1 MALLSGVRLAT
12 IGSDR
17 LNRAVRER
25 DAGRVIRVALI
36 PGDGIGP
43 EVLREACRVLE
54 AAAAAG
60 LLSVEFEGFPHGSAH
75 YLATGET
82 LGEDTFARLRD
93 DFDAILLGAVGD
105 ERVPDGV
112 HARDILLG
120 LRFGLDL
127 FVNLRP
133 VRLRAPDLTP
143 LRLRDDETIDIA
155 IIRENTEGFY
165 TGSGGSLR
173 EGTPQEIAI
182 SESVATYY
190 GVERVVRAAFE
201 FARRTGRERVTLA
214 DKANAVPH
222 VYGLW
227 RRTFLEVAEGYP
239 DVEAETRYVD
249 ALAMELVRDP
259 GRFDVIVTEN
269 LLGDILSDLAAGLV
283 GGLGLAPSANLDLK
297 GRGLYEPVH
306 GSAPELAGTGTA
318 NPMAAVLSAAMM
330 ARENDAAE
338 AADHIEAAVDRA
350 LREGIRTPD
359 LGGDRST
366 EEVGAWL
373 AKEVTESPSSV

>member
-60 LLSVEFEGFPHGSAH
+60 LLSVEFEGFPHGAAH

-190 GVERVVRAAFE
+190 GVERVVRAAFD

>member
-60 LLSVEFEGFPHGSAH
+60 LLSVEFEGFPHGAAH

-143 LRLRDDETIDIA
+143 LRLSDDETIDIA

-330 ARENDAAE
+330 ARENNAAE

>member
-25 DAGRVIRVALI
+25 DVGRVIRVALI

-60 LLSVEFEGFPHGSAH
+60 LLSVEFEGFPHGAAH

-82 LGEDTFARLRD
+82 LGEETFARLRD

-330 ARENDAAE
+330 ARENNAAE

>member
-60 LLSVEFEGFPHGSAH
+60 LLSVEFEGFPHGAAH

-82 LGEDTFARLRD
+82 LGEETFARLRD

-143 LRLRDDETIDIA
+143 LRLSDDETIDIA

-330 ARENDAAE
+330 ARENNAAE

>member
-60 LLSVEFEGFPHGSAH
+60 LLSVEFEGFPHGAAH

-143 LRLRDDETIDIA
+143 LRLSDDETIDIA

>member
-60 LLSVEFEGFPHGSAH
+60 LLSVEFEGFPHGAAH

-143 LRLRDDETIDIA
+143 LRLSDDETIDIA

-227 RRTFLEVAEGYP
+227 RRTFLEVAAGYP

-330 ARENDAAE
+330 ARENNAAE